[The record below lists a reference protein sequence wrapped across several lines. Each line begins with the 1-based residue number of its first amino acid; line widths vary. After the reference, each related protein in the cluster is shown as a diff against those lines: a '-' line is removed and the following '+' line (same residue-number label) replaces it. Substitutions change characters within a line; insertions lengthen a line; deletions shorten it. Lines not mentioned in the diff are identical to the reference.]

1 MAGDALIL
9 PPGTKMN
16 AQSLILVLGVLG
28 EIFQG
33 GLFFGWSALSIMI
46 TDQGNFEEGCSDP
59 DETIDDPGTDIC
71 KSQESK
77 LALLWTLG
85 AFSLNS
91 GPILGGFALDYLGPR
106 FVSIAGV
113 CLNMLGL
120 ILFGTSS
127 TNGSNA
133 FIAAAI
139 ILGLG
144 NITFHLAQFHI
155 SSLFPTKRGL
165 ITSVFVAGFT
175 GSGTMMWFL
184 QLIYEAAGSTKAA
197 YTWVLIGYSFVLALW
212 IPLLWWM
219 MPNDSF
225 KVGEVYL
232 LRDDWR
238 FEKRLR
244 GDLGRTYRR
253 ATALQDYVANAR
265 LHEESIQNGN
275 AMGNGNEAA
284 NRSEERRQNGGLRD
298 IPHTDSLSPAVLGI
312 VPDSADQ
319 IWNELAEATDD
330 AMTGERDERDGKD
343 ENAGTAEGLQGGAKP
358 GELGLRPSSARSVQ
372 GAEDA
377 AMATT
382 SPEMPPSPSNVALNR
397 RVEDAE
403 VGHESMPL
411 PSDVSYG
418 PLVFESRRFVDLRK
432 KSFSEQVR
440 STESLW
446 MGVFYTLNV
455 FFQQVRSEP
464 ELDGLKHVL
473 PSPSV
478 CLSPPFSTNSSPTS
492 HWWLIVTL
500 VQFYLGSQRLQLEHK
515 GDEGHA
521 YASFGQVV
529 VAFAG
534 FTIPIIAWLLD
545 KKGYGVTLGTIN
557 AISVL
562 SGAFMAIPWLWI
574 QSFTLTLWMVGRFF
588 MYSSYFVRSE
598 VAIRARTMTGFS
610 LETTL
615 VSSRPGHLRGPLW
628 LQELWQVG
636 CRRQHCQRFV
646 RSVAVPLDVF
656 RHSPTERQLHVD
668 QHLPGDYPVT
678 PDVLLLQDVWLG
690 AAGSGS
696 YKADGR

>member
-1 MAGDALIL
+1 MVL

-59 DETIDDPGTDIC
+59 GEAIDDPGTEIC

-127 TNGSNA
+127 TSGSNA

-197 YTWVLIGYSFVLALW
+197 YTWVLIGYSFILALW

-253 ATALQDYVANAR
+253 TTALQDYVANAR
-265 LHEESIQNGN
+265 LHEETIQNGH
-275 AMGNGNEAA
+275 AMENEAG
-284 NRSEERRQNGGLRD
+284 NRSGQGRLHGGLRD
-298 IPHTDSLSPAVLGI
+298 IPHSDSLSPAVLGI
-312 VPDSADQ
+312 VPDSSDP
-319 IWNELAEATDD
+319 IWNELEEAKDNSG
-330 AMTGERDERDGKD
+330 TGERDRRDEGGEK
-343 ENAGTAEGLQGGAKP
+343 AGTREGMQGADAGDS
-358 GELGLRPSSARSVQ
+358 GLRPPSDLSAQ
-372 GAEDA
+372 DA
-377 AMATT
+377 DDATT
-382 SPEMPPSPSNVALNR
+382 SPEMPSSPNNAALNR

-440 STESLW
+440 SAESLW

-455 FFQQVRSEP
+455 FFQQVRLWLEP
-464 ELDGLKHVL
+464 GGSAPLT
-473 PSPSV
+473 SFPSV
-478 CLSPPFSTNSSPTS
+478 SPLNLCLMSCVTS
-492 HWWLIVTL
+492 
-500 VQFYLGSQRLQLEHK
+500 
-515 GDEGHA
+515 D
-521 YASFGQVV
+521 
-529 VAFAG
+529 
-534 FTIPIIAWLLD
+534 
-545 KKGYGVTLGTIN
+545 
-557 AISVL
+557 
-562 SGAFMAIPWLWI
+562 
-574 QSFTLTLWMVGRFF
+574 
-588 MYSSYFVRSE
+588 
-598 VAIRARTMTGFS
+598 
-610 LETTL
+610 
-615 VSSRPGHLRGPLW
+615 
-628 LQELWQVG
+628 
-636 CRRQHCQRFV
+636 
-646 RSVAVPLDVF
+646 
-656 RHSPTERQLHVD
+656 
-668 QHLPGDYPVT
+668 
-678 PDVLLLQDVWLG
+678 
-690 AAGSGS
+690 
-696 YKADGR
+696 

>member
-1 MAGDALIL
+1 MAGDALVL

-16 AQSLILVLGVLG
+16 AQSLILVLGIIG

-46 TDQGNFEEGCSDP
+46 TDQGNFEDGCSNP

-91 GPILGGFALDYLGPR
+91 GPILGGFALDYLGPK
-106 FVSIAGV
+106 FVAIMGV

-127 TNGSNA
+127 SSGFNA

-197 YTWVLIGYSFVLALW
+197 YMWVLIGYSFILALW

-253 ATALQDYVANAR
+253 TTALQDYVANAR
-265 LHEESIQNGN
+265 LHEETLQNGTN
-275 AMGNGNEAA
+275 GIGNGLVNGDS
-284 NRSEERRQNGGLRD
+284 RGGQQNGGLRD
-298 IPHTDSLSPAVLGI
+298 IPHSDSTSPAVMGI
-312 VPDSADQ
+312 VPDSADP
-319 IWNELAEATDD
+319 IWTELAEATDRRKSE
-330 AMTGERDERDGKD
+330 GNER
-343 ENAGTAEGLQGGAKP
+343 EGQDHLN
-358 GELGLRPSSARSVQ
+358 V
-372 GAEDA
+372 GAE
-377 AMATT
+377 
-382 SPEMPPSPSNVALNR
+382 EMPRAEAGYSGSGSSTNPFTRDTDDATRHPDSPTSPSNVELNR

-432 KSFSEQVR
+432 KSFLEQFR

-455 FFQQVRSEP
+455 FFQQ
-464 ELDGLKHVL
+464 
-473 PSPSV
+473 
-478 CLSPPFSTNSSPTS
+478 
-492 HWWLIVTL
+492 
-500 VQFYLGSQRLQLEHK
+500 FYLGTQRLQLEHK

-521 YASFGQVV
+521 YASYGQIV

-534 FTIPIIAWLLD
+534 FTIPVIAWLLD

-574 QSFTLTLWMVGRFF
+574 QSVTLTLWMVGRYF
-588 MYSSYFVRSE
+588 MYCSYFAYVLTPRPSIAFIFSHLFCSTARRS
-598 VAIRARTMTGFS
+598 IFGQLFGFKNFGK
-610 LETTL
+610 L
-615 VSSRPGHLRGPLW
+615 
-628 LQELWQVG
+628 
-636 CRRQHCQRFV
+636 
-646 RSVAVPLDVF
+646 VAVDNTINGLFGLLQVRKCHSTRPPSMLPTHVYFIPPPPPVSLDLLRHPSAGRQFHVGERFPGDHPFTSDVF
-656 RHSPTERQLHVD
+656 
-668 QHLPGDYPVT
+668 
-678 PDVLLLQDVWLG
+678 LLQNVRLG
-690 AAGSGS
+690 TPGSGS
-696 YKADGR
+696 HPSDGRRRAAM

>member
-1 MAGDALIL
+1 MAGDALVL

-46 TDQGNFEEGCSDP
+46 TDQGNFEEGCNDP
-59 DETIDDPGTDIC
+59 DEAIDDPGTEIC

-106 FVSIAGV
+106 FVSITGV

-127 TNGSNA
+127 TSGSNA

-184 QLIYEAAGSTKAA
+184 QLIYQAAGSTKAA
-197 YTWVLIGYSFVLALW
+197 YMWVLIGYSFILALW

-253 ATALQDYVANAR
+253 TTALQDYVANAR
-265 LHEESIQNGN
+265 LHEEMIQNGHE
-275 AMGNGNEAA
+275 MGSEAE
-284 NRSEERRQNGGLRD
+284 NRSGEGRQNVGLRD
-298 IPHTDSLSPAVLGI
+298 IPHSNSLSPAVLGI
-312 VPDSADQ
+312 VPDSSDP
-319 IWNELAEATDD
+319 IWNELAEATDGVGI
-330 AMTGERDERDGKD
+330 GERDERG
-343 ENAGTAEGLQGGAKP
+343 ENAGP
-358 GELGLRPSSARSVQ
+358 GEGVLGAEAGDSGLRPPSDPSAQ
-372 GAEDA
+372 DA
-377 AMATT
+377 DEATT
-382 SPEMPPSPSNVALNR
+382 SPEMPSFPSNAALNR

-455 FFQQVRSEP
+455 FFQQVRLEFVGPQPMIPLRVISP
-464 ELDGLKHVL
+464 ESFLR
-473 PSPSV
+473 
-478 CLSPPFSTNSSPTS
+478 CLTRYLTGDCSFSFPMSSF
-492 HWWLIVTL
+492 I
-500 VQFYLGSQRLQLEHK
+500 
-515 GDEGHA
+515 
-521 YASFGQVV
+521 
-529 VAFAG
+529 
-534 FTIPIIAWLLD
+534 
-545 KKGYGVTLGTIN
+545 
-557 AISVL
+557 
-562 SGAFMAIPWLWI
+562 
-574 QSFTLTLWMVGRFF
+574 
-588 MYSSYFVRSE
+588 
-598 VAIRARTMTGFS
+598 
-610 LETTL
+610 
-615 VSSRPGHLRGPLW
+615 
-628 LQELWQVG
+628 
-636 CRRQHCQRFV
+636 
-646 RSVAVPLDVF
+646 
-656 RHSPTERQLHVD
+656 
-668 QHLPGDYPVT
+668 
-678 PDVLLLQDVWLG
+678 
-690 AAGSGS
+690 
-696 YKADGR
+696 